1 MKAPKTLISLVYTSL
16 QMGTVRGGPN
26 CISMRK
32 AHEFERVVDDKV
44 ETTLIHRLR
53 YHSSLPDKQEPFFPE
68 VEPSKHTLQVNHT
81 AQVRLGKFMRNLL
94 AVEFWTS
101 RGHNGAK
108 NGQQRDAVGVEGTLC
123 LLLFSI

>member
-1 MKAPKTLISLVYTSL
+1 MTATKTLISLVYTSL

-53 YHSSLPDKQEPFFPE
+53 YQSSPPDKQEPFLPAS
-68 VEPSKHTLQVNHT
+68 EPCKHTS
-81 AQVRLGKFMRNLL
+81 FRNM
-94 AVEFWTS
+94 
-101 RGHNGAK
+101 
-108 NGQQRDAVGVEGTLC
+108 
-123 LLLFSI
+123 LLLKSDWATS